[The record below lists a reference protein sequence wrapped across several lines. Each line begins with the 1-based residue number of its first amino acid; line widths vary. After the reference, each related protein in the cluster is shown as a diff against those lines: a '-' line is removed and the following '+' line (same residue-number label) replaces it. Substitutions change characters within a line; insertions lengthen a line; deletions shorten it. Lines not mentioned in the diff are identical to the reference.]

1 MGIEQARRSARKALE
16 RTYEGRATVSEY
28 KEFRDPDTF
37 LTDFKEVT
45 VLEDQPCKLSFK
57 ALDTTTTTG
66 NVAVMTPGREAVSVP
81 GCEHKAGIEN
91 HCHPKRRNH

>member
-1 MGIEQARRSARKALE
+1 MGIEQARKAARKALE

-45 VLEDQPCKLSFK
+45 VLED
-57 ALDTTTTTG
+57 
-66 NVAVMTPGREAVSVP
+66 
-81 GCEHKAGIEN
+81 
-91 HCHPKRRNH
+91 